1 MMLHL
6 QTVPARNGLIWVR
19 HGLKV
24 VQRQPFALIGLF
36 SLTMLVWTL
45 LSLTVV
51 GSLVTVASVPLVC
64 LGFMLASHQ
73 VLQSHTPT
81 VAVFTQP
88 LQLTPERRKAQLL
101 LGLLSV
107 VLSVVISQISIWV
120 AGGAMDQL
128 ADMAKA
134 GTQPDPAAV
143 VAVMTDPRMVQAT
156 MTFFGLLTLVSIPLW
171 HAPALIHWGGQGVI
185 QSLFS
190 STLGVWRNKGAF
202 FVSGLAWTVLTFV
215 CSIVVSL
222 VAALLGSPMLATL
235 LQVPVFF
242 VLFTAFL
249 CSLYFTFIDC
259 FMFGAP
265 KDLPVPPA
273 RKAGTP
279 DGGSPPSS
287 TIGTTG
293 TGAAGTVGGQTHEP
307 AAPAPGDVTGGAW
320 PQPGPSPQ
328 PGTAAPPNLPTAP
341 PSAVSP
347 FAPDQTSPSGTHPL
361 HDPSGTAN
369 GSKDPDE
376 SSAAGQPGRAQ
387 PPAEQSVAPSPPSQP
402 SQPVN
407 TDTDEGRPR

>member
-1 MMLHL
+1 MLHL
-6 QTVPARNGLIWVR
+6 QSVPARNGLIWVR

-24 VQRQPFALIGLF
+24 VQRQPFALVGLF

-81 VAVFTQP
+81 VSVFAQP

-107 VLSVVISQISIWV
+107 VLSVVISQIAIWV

-128 ADMAKA
+128 ADMAKS

-143 VAVMTDPRMVQAT
+143 VAVMTDPRMIQAT
-156 MTFFGLLTLVSIPLW
+156 FTFFGLLTLVSVPLW

-202 FVSGLAWTVLTFV
+202 LVSGIVWTVLTFT

-222 VAALLGSPMLATL
+222 VAALLGSRTLATL

-242 VLFTAFL
+242 VLSTAFL

-265 KDLPVPPA
+265 KDLPVPPT
-273 RKAGTP
+273 RKGGKGGTDGDAG
-279 DGGSPPSS
+279 GAGSQFSAGAGNGSTDAAWPVVSQTSERPAGEASAPAPSDAPS
-287 TIGTTG
+287 V
-293 TGAAGTVGGQTHEP
+293 A
-307 AAPAPGDVTGGAW
+307 AAPAPPPA
-320 PQPGPSPQ
+320 PAPASAPSSEPAAAHS
-328 PGTAAPPNLPTAP
+328 AAPVETP
-341 PSAVSP
+341 V
-347 FAPDQTSPSGTHPL
+347 
-361 HDPSGTAN
+361 
-369 GSKDPDE
+369 E
-376 SSAAGQPGRAQ
+376 SSAPATATVAAGRSAS
-387 PPAEQSVAPSPPSQP
+387 EAPKPDNGEDQKPH
-402 SQPVN
+402 
-407 TDTDEGRPR
+407 

>member
-190 STLGVWRNKGAF
+190 STLGVWKNRGAF
-202 FVSGLAWTVLTFV
+202 FVSGLAWVVLTFV
-215 CSIVVSL
+215 CSIAVSL

-265 KDLPVPPA
+265 RDLPVPPA

-279 DGGSPPSS
+279 DGGNNTLSS
-287 TIGTTG
+287 GIGTTG
-293 TGAAGTVGGQTHEP
+293 SSVGTPSGGQTHEP
-307 AAPAPGDVTGGAW
+307 VKPVKPIEPVAPA
-320 PQPGPSPQ
+320 S
-328 PGTAAPPNLPTAP
+328 
-341 PSAVSP
+341 
-347 FAPDQTSPSGTHPL
+347 
-361 HDPSGTAN
+361 
-369 GSKDPDE
+369 
-376 SSAAGQPGRAQ
+376 
-387 PPAEQSVAPSPPSQP
+387 APSPSDAGSSEPHKLQEPSGPVNGSAPSSDFGTVGQTDRPQASADQGAALAAPSQAPQAQPSQQPEQPAEPSQP
-402 SQPVN
+402 AEPQHQN
-407 TDTDEGRPR
+407 TDDSRPR

>member
-6 QTVPARNGLIWVR
+6 QSVPARNGLIWVR

-24 VQRQPFALIGLF
+24 VQRQPFALVGLF

-81 VAVFTQP
+81 VSVFAQP
-88 LQLTPERRKAQLL
+88 LQLTPERRKAQLM

-107 VLSVVISQISIWV
+107 VLSVVISQIAIWV

-128 ADMAKA
+128 ADMAKSGA
-134 GTQPDPAAV
+134 QPDPAAV
-143 VAVMTDPRMVQAT
+143 VAVMTDPRMIQAT
-156 MTFFGLLTLVSIPLW
+156 FTFFGLLTLVSVPLW

-202 FVSGLAWTVLTFV
+202 LVSGIVWTVLTFT

-222 VAALLGSPMLATL
+222 VAALLGSRTLATL

-242 VLFTAFL
+242 VLSTAFL

-273 RKAGTP
+273 RK
-279 DGGSPPSS
+279 GG
-287 TIGTTG
+287 TG
-293 TGAAGTVGGQTHEP
+293 TGAGDAGSQFSAGTGTGTGTGTGAGTVSGSTDAAWPVVPQGSERPEGQTL
-307 AAPAPGDVTGGAW
+307 APAPTEAG
-320 PQPGPSPQ
+320 GPSSSE
-328 PGTAAPPNLPTAP
+328 APKPASTE
-341 PSAVSP
+341 
-347 FAPDQTSPSGTHPL
+347 DQKPL
-361 HDPSGTAN
+361 
-369 GSKDPDE
+369 
-376 SSAAGQPGRAQ
+376 
-387 PPAEQSVAPSPPSQP
+387 
-402 SQPVN
+402 
-407 TDTDEGRPR
+407 

>member
-190 STLGVWRNKGAF
+190 STLGVWKNKGAF
-202 FVSGLAWTVLTFV
+202 FVSGLAWIALTFI

-265 KDLPVPPA
+265 RDLPVPPA
-273 RKAGTP
+273 RKPGTP
-279 DGGSPPSS
+279 EAGHDTPTSA
-287 TIGTTG
+287 IGTTG
-293 TGAAGTVGGQTHEP
+293 SAIGTTGSGLGETPGEPTNAPVPPAPDEGANRPMTPPGPANQPGQTHQPGQADGSSVAGQSDQPQSPADQGEP
-307 AAPAPGDVTGGAW
+307 PAP
-320 PQPGPSPQ
+320 
-328 PGTAAPPNLPTAP
+328 
-341 PSAVSP
+341 
-347 FAPDQTSPSGTHPL
+347 
-361 HDPSGTAN
+361 
-369 GSKDPDE
+369 
-376 SSAAGQPGRAQ
+376 SSQ
-387 PPAEQSVAPSPPSQP
+387 PPRTH
-402 SQPVN
+402 
-407 TDTDEGRPR
+407 TDTTGEIGATGDSRPR

>member
-6 QTVPARNGLIWVR
+6 QSVPARNGLIWVR

-24 VQRQPFALIGLF
+24 VQRQPFALVGLF
-36 SLTMLVWTL
+36 SLIMLVWTL

-51 GSLVTVASVPLVC
+51 GSLVSVASVPLVS

-81 VAVFTQP
+81 VQVFTQP

-101 LGLLSV
+101 LAVLSA

-120 AGGAMDQL
+120 AGGAIDQL
-128 ADMAKA
+128 ADLAKS
-134 GTQPDPAAV
+134 GSQPDPAAV
-143 VAVMTDPRMVQAT
+143 VAAMTDPRMVQAT
-156 MTFFGLLTLVSIPLW
+156 FTFFGLLALVSVPLW

-190 STLGVWRNKGAF
+190 STLGVWKNKGAF
-202 FVSGLAWTVLTFV
+202 LVSGMAWTVLTFT

-265 KDLPVPPA
+265 KDLAVPPA
-273 RKAGTP
+273 RKAGALDVAAGADTDAEPAPAPTP
-279 DGGSPPSS
+279 APTPAPAPAPTPAAPSHSPVPAPEPAAGPSPEQMPSSEGSPPRPPEGERR
-287 TIGTTG
+287 TW
-293 TGAAGTVGGQTHEP
+293 P
-307 AAPAPGDVTGGAW
+307 AATP
-320 PQPGPSPQ
+320 
-328 PGTAAPPNLPTAP
+328 
-341 PSAVSP
+341 
-347 FAPDQTSPSGTHPL
+347 
-361 HDPSGTAN
+361 
-369 GSKDPDE
+369 E
-376 SSAAGQPGRAQ
+376 Q
-387 PPAEQSVAPSPPSQP
+387 PPRQ
-402 SQPVN
+402 
-407 TDTDEGRPR
+407 TDEERRPN

>member
-81 VAVFTQP
+81 VSVFTQP

-128 ADMAKA
+128 ADMAKS
-134 GTQPDPAAV
+134 GTQPDPVAV

-202 FVSGLAWTVLTFV
+202 FVSGLAWTLLTFA
-215 CSIVVSL
+215 CSMVVSL
-222 VAALLGSPMLATL
+222 VAALLGSPVLATL

-273 RKAGTP
+273 RKGGTP
-279 DGGSPPSS
+279 DGGNISS
-287 TIGTTG
+287 LIGTADG
-293 TGAAGTVGGQTHEP
+293 GPAGTNTPAPQPDQAASPTSPSAPSATDSASPSNAWGPTDRPSESGPAWHDDRPPTSEP
-307 AAPAPGDVTGGAW
+307 VEPPAPAP
-320 PQPGPSPQ
+320 QP
-328 PGTAAPPNLPTAP
+328 NI
-341 PSAVSP
+341 
-347 FAPDQTSPSGTHPL
+347 D
-361 HDPSGTAN
+361 D
-369 GSKDPDE
+369 SK
-376 SSAAGQPGRAQ
+376 
-387 PPAEQSVAPSPPSQP
+387 
-402 SQPVN
+402 
-407 TDTDEGRPR
+407 PR